1 MSHLKGDHM
10 YIVYHGWI
18 DGEPVAEFKTMKQA
32 VKYIESQKRP
42 DEYCFEKERKQ
53 E

>member
-1 MSHLKGDHM
+1 M

-18 DGEPVAEFKTMKQA
+18 NGEPVAEFRTVKGA

-42 DEYCFEKERKQ
+42 EEYCFEDSRNVLKREEKS
-53 E
+53 

>member
-1 MSHLKGDHM
+1 M

-18 DGEPVAEFKTMKQA
+18 DGEPVAEFKTVKRA

-42 DEYCFEKERKQ
+42 EEYCFEDSRNVLKREEKS
-53 E
+53 